1 MSWNLLKH
9 SMNNRKTTK
18 PFLRGY
24 FHKWMFFI
32 SVGACIPLI
41 ANSTNSAELAAT
53 IVYSLGVCMMFGF
66 SALYHRV
73 EWKARVLILMQKL
86 DHSAIFVMIACSFT
100 PICLLVLPGDT
111 GIQLLFI
118 IWIIAGIGILQT
130 MLFTQTPRLLR
141 AGIYL
146 VAGYMAIPYLSVMFS
161 VMSMTN
167 FTLTAAG
174 GAVYTV
180 GAIGY
185 GFKFPNIS
193 PKYFGYHEFF
203 HILVSI
209 AAVLHFIVIY
219 SIVG

>member
-1 MSWNLLKH
+1 MKRF
-9 SMNNRKTTK
+9 MNNIKVTK
-18 PFLRGY
+18 PLLRGY
-24 FHKWMFFI
+24 FHEWMFFI

-41 ANSTNSAELAAT
+41 TNSTNSIELAAT
-53 IVYSLGVCMMFGF
+53 IVYSMGVCMMFGF

-73 EWKARVLILMQKL
+73 DWRSRVLTIMRRL
-86 DHSAIFVMIACSFT
+86 DHSAIFVMIAGSFT

-130 MLFTQTPRLLR
+130 VLFTETPRLIR

-146 VAGYMAIPYLSVMFS
+146 IAGYMVIPYLSVMFS

-167 FTLTAAG
+167 FILTTAG
-174 GAVYTV
+174 GTIYTV

-185 GFKFPNIS
+185 GFKFPDIS

-203 HILVSI
+203 HILVAI